1 MNEKK
6 HEITYEVISNIT
18 SPVDQEIADFIQRI
32 IDQDETLAT
41 LTDTFFISYDY
52 EYQNVYI
59 CTTHPQYLTVI
70 NYQLFKDL
78 CDIISE
84 YYGFSVFVK
93 KVDSIINIKSR
104 ETDNLI

>member
-6 HEITYEVISNIT
+6 YEVISDIT
-18 SPVDQEIADFIQRI
+18 SPIDQEIADFIQRI
-32 IDQDETLAT
+32 IDNDETLAT

-93 KVDSIINIKSR
+93 KVDSIINIKSK
-104 ETDNLI
+104 EN

>member
-6 HEITYEVISNIT
+6 YEVISDIT
-18 SPVDQEIADFIQRI
+18 SPIDQEIADFIQRI
-32 IDQDETLAT
+32 IDNDETLAT

-93 KVDSIINIKSR
+93 KVDSIINIKSKG
-104 ETDNLI
+104 N

>member
-6 HEITYEVISNIT
+6 YEVISDIT
-18 SPVDQEIADFIQRI
+18 SPIDQEIADFIQRI
-32 IDQDETLAT
+32 IDDDETLAT

-93 KVDSIINIKSR
+93 KVDSIINIKSKG
-104 ETDNLI
+104 N

>member
-6 HEITYEVISNIT
+6 YEVISDIT
-18 SPVDQEIADFIQRI
+18 SPIDSEIADFVQRI

-52 EYQNVYI
+52 EYENVYI

-70 NYQLFKDL
+70 NHQLFKDL
-78 CDIISE
+78 CDIINE
-84 YYGFSVFVK
+84 YYGFSVFVR
-93 KVDSIINIKSR
+93 KVDSIISIESKKS
-104 ETDNLI
+104 

>member
-6 HEITYEVISNIT
+6 HEITYEVISDIT
-18 SPVDQEIADFIQRI
+18 SPIDQEIADFIQRI

-93 KVDSIINIKSR
+93 KVDSIINIKSKG
-104 ETDNLI
+104 N

>member
-6 HEITYEVISNIT
+6 HEITYEVISDIT
-18 SPVDQEIADFIQRI
+18 SPIDQEIADFIQRI

>member
-6 HEITYEVISNIT
+6 YEVISDIT
-18 SPVDQEIADFIQRI
+18 SPIGSEIADFVQRI

-52 EYQNVYI
+52 EYENVYI

-70 NYQLFKDL
+70 NHQLFKDL
-78 CDIISE
+78 CDIINE
-84 YYGFSVFVK
+84 YYGFSVFVR
-93 KVDSIINIKSR
+93 KVDSIISINPKK
-104 ETDNLI
+104 N